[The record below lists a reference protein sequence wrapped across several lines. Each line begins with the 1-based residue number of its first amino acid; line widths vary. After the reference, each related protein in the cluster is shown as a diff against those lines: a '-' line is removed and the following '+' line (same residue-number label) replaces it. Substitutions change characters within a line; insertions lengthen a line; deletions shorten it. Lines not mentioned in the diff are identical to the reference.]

1 MRKIV
6 FLPQRV
12 VTSMRCVN
20 IREGYVSVPGALQ
33 ALLTLSCWDCTY
45 IIVIIITVI
54 KMLPQGGSRLFCQ
67 EEPGMV
73 SKLSRIRS

>member
-12 VTSMRCVN
+12 VTSMRCIN
-20 IREGYVSVPGALQ
+20 ICEGYVSVPGTLQ
-33 ALLTLSCWDCTY
+33 ALLTVSCWDCSY
-45 IIVIIITVI
+45 IIGIMITVF

-73 SKLSRIRS
+73 SKLRRIRS